1 MGTTLVQGTS
11 SSVSLTLIVGD
22 VSDSQHTR
30 RPNTSSRP
38 NSEYLNLDLKAAASC
53 SLCTG
58 RQPCSH
64 RPAVSPRRTLVGT
77 AMMTAPGADSGAEAS
92 PIRSQ
97 CGRRPELE
105 PGRRGSGVEPVV
117 VGSLCAGWWSA
128 CGPAVM
134 APGAAS
140 QRRVPRLWSCPA
152 GTGVIRSSRTTTC
165 STRLAAKRMCSSNS
179 SRRFKAQCRD
189 TTAASLPMVRGGQP
203 GTSGASPIGVFIAA
217 LACMALSLSIPKMCS
232 EGSWPYR
239 ADRLRENTHAHWRN
253 NNRIPEPRATVKICR
268 RTSEMHLYLL
278 KYLHI

>member
-1 MGTTLVQGTS
+1 
-11 SSVSLTLIVGD
+11 
-22 VSDSQHTR
+22 
-30 RPNTSSRP
+30 
-38 NSEYLNLDLKAAASC
+38 
-53 SLCTG
+53 
-58 RQPCSH
+58 
-64 RPAVSPRRTLVGT
+64 
-77 AMMTAPGADSGAEAS
+77 MMTAPGADSGAEAS

-117 VGSLCAGWWSA
+117 VGSLCAGWWSRLR
-128 CGPAVM
+128 
-134 APGAAS
+134 PGGDGARRCLAAS
-140 QRRVPRLWSCPA
+140 SPTTVGAVRPGR
-152 GTGVIRSSRTTTC
+152 VIRSSRTTTC
-165 STRLAAKRMCSSNS
+165 STRLAAKRMCSSSS

-203 GTSGASPIGVFIAA
+203 GHIWCFTNRVFIAA